1 MIVLLAKVKSAGL
14 FGIDGYLIDVEVDI
28 SNGLPAFDIV
38 GLPDIAVKE
47 SKERVRAA
55 IKNSNLE
62 FPIKRITVNLAPAD
76 TKKEGPSYD
85 LAIAMGILFATQ
97 QIPFNPKWDIVFLGE
112 LSLDGSLRP
121 VTGVLPMLIDL
132 SESHKKFIIPTANA
146 NEAHHVHEVDVYT
159 ASSLNEIVAN
169 IRNGYSFKK
178 CIPSQ
183 NVHSDL
189 YIESN
194 DIELDFS
201 DIKGQEQAKRAME
214 VAAAG
219 GHNIALIGSPGSG
232 KTMLAKR
239 LPTILPDLTYDEAL
253 EVTKIYSAAGLVG
266 DKGLI
271 DKRPFRS
278 PHHTA
283 SKVALVGGGRIP
295 LPGEISLAHHGV
307 LFLDELPEFNRDVL
321 EVLRQPLEDGYI
333 TISRAYGTITYPA
346 SFMFVSAFN
355 PCPCGFFGAESV
367 GGRECN
373 CTPAQIAR
381 YLGRISGPLADRI
394 DIHIEV
400 PPISYD
406 KLKSKKQGKSS
417 SSMKK
422 RVNKARQLQIRR
434 YKDDG
439 IFYNAQL
446 TSRLIAKYC
455 ILDKNADTMLEEA
468 FKALHLSARAHSRIL
483 KVARTIADLDSS
495 ELIKD
500 EHIGEAIQYRSLDRE
515 YWL

>member
-1 MIVLLAKVKSAGL
+1 MLAKVKSAGL

-38 GLPDIAVKE
+38 GLPDAAVKE

-55 IKNSNLE
+55 IKNSKLE

-85 LAIAMGILFATQ
+85 LAIAMGILYATQ
-97 QIPFNPKWDIVFLGE
+97 QIPFNPEWDIVFLGE

-121 VTGVLPMLIDL
+121 VTGVLPMLIAL
-132 SESHKKFIIPTANA
+132 SESHKKFIIPTSNT
-146 NEAHHVHEVDVYT
+146 NEAQHVQDIEVYT
-159 ASSLNEIVAN
+159 ANSLNEIVTN
-169 IRNGYSFKK
+169 MRNGYSFKN
-178 CIPSQ
+178 CTSSPNINS
-183 NVHSDL
+183 NS
-189 YIESN
+189 YIDDHDY
-194 DIELDFS
+194 DIDFS
-201 DIKGQEQAKRAME
+201 DIRGQDQAKRAME

-239 LPTILPDLTYDEAL
+239 LPTILPDLTYNEAL

-266 DKGLI
+266 DRGLI

-283 SKVALVGGGRIP
+283 SRVALVGGGRVP

-355 PCPCGFFGAESV
+355 PCPCGFFGVQS

-381 YLGRISGPLADRI
+381 YLGRISGPLTDRI

-406 KLKSKKQGKSS
+406 KLKSQRRGESS
-417 SSMKK
+417 STIKERVDRARK
-422 RVNKARQLQIRR
+422 RQIER
-434 YKDDG
+434 YKADG

-446 TSRLIAKYC
+446 TTRLMAKHC
-455 ILDKNADTMLEEA
+455 ILDESADKMLEEA
-468 FKALHLSARAHSRIL
+468 FSALDLSARAHSRIL
-483 KVARTIADLDSS
+483 KLSRTIADLDNSQ
-495 ELIKD
+495 LIKE
-500 EHIGEAIQYRSLDRE
+500 EHVGEAIQYRSLDRE